1 LFLRNLA
8 SWLFF
13 RGISDRLQALS
24 GIVISNSSARGTIMK
39 IVARLSFLLIT
50 ALWGS
55 FYAFTKEALGRIDP
69 VVFTF
74 FEVLI
79 LVPVAF
85 PLVVMNWKDLNKA
98 TFKRGFILGSFL
110 ALSLLIIT
118 VSLKF
123 TNATNT
129 AFFPSIGGV
138 VGALITGI
146 VLKRPLAK
154 GVWFAGGLSL
164 TGVLI
169 ILMTSGG
176 GVELRGDLIAFLGA
190 SFFTIYIF
198 LVSYDKESNSS
209 QNGEGIVWLIL
220 GIEHLTLAFWVGLIA
235 LLFGDWQHLHPIF
248 PRDVEII
255 VYIGMAANFIPYIL
269 SMFMLKYIDALE
281 VSFISILEP
290 IWASII
296 AFVYLGEAMPLS
308 LYFGGALVIVGSVV
322 HIWSTSGYS
331 PSRGT
336 RLLLPSINRYIQS
349 SKIATIV
356 YPMLLLSAGVFLLN
370 WLGGSLSAIWHE
382 LSSMG
387 PDLQILISQRQETSA
402 LLLIGH
408 VLLWLIAWS
417 ALVVI
422 GVLTS
427 ISAAHSLLQQ
437 SERSTFAALP
447 ILNSQSIC
455 DGIIGTTRRR
465 VTRRLTTDESAPRV
479 IERRTISLYDPIE
492 SARGSVRSKATRKL
506 TSTVAQ
512 RRQVARERRMGMHVE
527 E

>member
-1 LFLRNLA
+1 
-8 SWLFF
+8 
-13 RGISDRLQALS
+13 
-24 GIVISNSSARGTIMK
+24 MK

-69 VVFTF
+69 VIFTF
-74 FEVLI
+74 LEVLI

-85 PLVVMNWKDLNKA
+85 PLVVMNWNDLNKA

-110 ALSLLIIT
+110 GLALLIIT
-118 VSLKF
+118 VSLAF
-123 TNATNT
+123 TDATNT

-198 LVSYDKESNSS
+198 LVDYDKESNSS

-220 GIEHLTLAFWVGLIA
+220 GIEHLTLAFWMALIA
-235 LLFGDWQHLHPIF
+235 LLFGDWQHFHPIF

-255 VYIGMAANFIPYIL
+255 VYLGMAANFIPYIL

-308 LYFGGALVIVGSVV
+308 LYLGGAFVIAGSAF
-322 HIWSTSGYS
+322 HIWSTSGYP
-331 PSRGT
+331 PSRRGT
-336 RLLLPSINRYIQS
+336 RLSLPSINRYIKS
-349 SKIATIV
+349 SKIATIG

-402 LLLIGH
+402 MLLIGR

-417 ALVVI
+417 ALVVT
-422 GVLTS
+422 GMLTS
-427 ISAAHSLLQQ
+427 ISAAHGLLEQ

-447 ILNSQSIC
+447 ILRSQSI
-455 DGIIGTTRRR
+455 GNSVVGTMRRK
-465 VTRRLTTDESAPRV
+465 VTRRLTTGENALRV
-479 IERRTISLYDPIE
+479 MERRTISLYDSIE
-492 SARGSVRSKATRKL
+492 SARGGVRSKASRKL

-512 RRQVARERRMGMHVE
+512 RRQVARERRMGIYVE